1 MSGSQ
6 FHVSSSSRIVQNPE
20 AMSHQFLSFSCTLL
34 TFFQFT
40 TTHSHSNHHQSFS
53 HYYSFKHNFSSQTI
67 SHFASSLK
75 SILTI
80 VRFLCART
88 HTHRHKHTHT
98 RTHTLTHTDT
108 NSYTHSVCFKR
119 FRHIRIPQN
128 LFKEVQFSHCLISE
142 ICFFHSYHARV
153 WKFRRKKMR
162 LFCKNLVQN
171 LSNTLTV
178 GLYS

>member
-40 TTHSHSNHHQSFS
+40 TTHSHSNNHQSFS

-75 SILTI
+75 SILAI
-80 VRFLCART
+80 LPFLCART
-88 HTHRHKHTHT
+88 HTN
-98 RTHTLTHTDT
+98 TLTHAH
-108 NSYTHSVCFKR
+108 THSHTQIQTRTRTPFVLKGFDILGFLK
-119 FRHIRIPQN
+119 IY
-128 LFKEVQFSHCLISE
+128 L
-142 ICFFHSYHARV
+142 
-153 WKFRRKKMR
+153 KK
-162 LFCKNLVQN
+162 
-171 LSNTLTV
+171 SNFPIV
-178 GLYS
+178 